1 MSPRVSPLAVGRRE
15 AWLGTLTPRFT
26 ILLLAQAGAPFTS
39 GFVAKFS
46 VIAAAVQARSFWLAV
61 VAMVCAVIAAFAYLR
76 VVAMYFGPAEID
88 RHVAEG
94 RSFAFETTLSGRG
107 YLRRIDLWR
116 RNGYL
121 VTLLF
126 LALPSPQDAIERVRQ
141 RVSQGGHDIP
151 EDVIRRR
158 FRAGAAN
165 FRTLYAGRVDH
176 WELYDNSDWEPVMVE
191 RSGEGGR
198 K

>member
-1 MSPRVSPLAVGRRE
+1 MAVAEREVVIIAGPNGAGKTTFALTFLRAEARGLA
-15 AWLGTLTPRFT
+15 
-26 ILLLAQAGAPFTS
+26 
-39 GFVAKFS
+39 FVNADL
-46 VIAAAVQARSFWLAV
+46 IAAGLAPLGSHRV
-61 VAMVCAVIAAFAYLR
+61 DVAAGRLML
-76 VVAMYFGPAEID
+76 AEID
-88 RHVAEG
+88 RHAAQG
-94 RSFAFETTLSGRG
+94 RSFAFETALSGRG

-116 RNGYL
+116 RSGYS

-165 FRTLYAGRVDH
+165 FRKLYADRVDH
-176 WELYDNSDWEPVMVE
+176 WELYDNSGWEPVVVE
-191 RSGEGGR
+191 RSEDGG
-198 K
+198 